1 MFDMI
6 TTLMR
11 KNLTGKEV
19 KKMNKI
25 IVSLICTALILS
37 MPVTSFAAFTSD
49 SSTTKTAQVTVSGT
63 AGVPIV
69 LSVSLKN
76 VATGSGTPTEIT
88 WSSVSAGA
96 LDWKSADQYV
106 EIGGFATHAQWGI
119 QIYTD
124 NKATGASPLYTGT
137 GNPAGLV
144 NVSTTTLTLPM
155 CWRVLLNSTIRP
167 LTWPPVTLD
176 TSMQE
181 KYIAT
186 GAAAGYTVILRALSD
201 YVSDTNFFAPWSWM
215 LDKNTPDIDP
225 VVTGN
230 QVFGTNQ
237 DIANVVGSDGARVGS
252 GDVDLS
258 YVAIPERAAKYCVLL
273 GAKFTA
279 AAASVQYKTSKLTI
293 EMYHL

>member
-1 MFDMI
+1 MI
-6 TTLMR
+6 NKMLV
-11 KNLTGKEV
+11 KNINERRR

-25 IVSLICTALILS
+25 IVSLICAALVLS
-37 MPVTSFAAFTSD
+37 MPVTSFAAFTQD
-49 SSTTKTAQVTVSGT
+49 GIQTKTAQVTVSGT
-63 AGVPIV
+63 AGVPIA

-76 VATGSGTPTEIT
+76 VATGSGTPTEIA

-96 LDWKSADQYV
+96 LDWKVADQYL
-106 EIGGFATHAQWGI
+106 EIGGFATHATWGI

-124 NKATGASPLYTGT
+124 NANAAAITRYNGS

-144 NVSTTTLTLPM
+144 LDDADDLSSITLPM
-155 CWRVLLNSTIRP
+155 CWRVLLHSTIRP

-225 VVTGN
+225 VATGN

-252 GDVDLS
+252 GDVALS
-258 YVAIPERAAKYCVLL
+258 YTAIPERAAKYCVLL
-273 GAKFTA
+273 GAKFTS
-279 AAASVQYKTSKLTI
+279 AAASATYKTSKLTI